1 MSRPN
6 GLDENP
12 FMLGLKTHS
21 WCLTA
26 CLMSLTAETVL
37 LALLTGGL
45 LGLAWGLLLG
55 RLRAILV
62 SLILRY

>member
-1 MSRPN
+1 M
-6 GLDENP
+6 
-12 FMLGLKTHS
+12 KTHS

-37 LALLTGGL
+37 LAPLAGAL

-55 RLRAILV
+55 RLRVILV
-62 SLILRY
+62 SLTARR